1 MSKHLYPKVRVAIEP
16 DNPAIMRV
24 EENCIQCGACKTVCK
39 FDIGIFGSY
48 KLEETGD
55 IGICVNCGQ
64 CINVCPADSLHE
76 VENWQKVQEI
86 IKAGE
91 KTVLFMTS
99 PGVRVS
105 LGEEFDMEP
114 GSYVEGKLVASLRK
128 LGANYVFDTT
138 FGADLTI
145 MEEAS
150 ELVERLTTHNK
161 PLPQF
166 TSCCP
171 AWVSFCEMY
180 YPEMLPHLSS
190 AKSPTLM
197 QGPTIKTYFA
207 KKQGIDPEN
216 MVVVAITPCT
226 AKKAE
231 IQRPE
236 MNDAGKYYDKPE
248 IRDVDYVLTI
258 RELARWIKAENVD
271 FAALPDEEYD
281 KLLACGSGAGVIFGN
296 TGGVMEAAVRTAYSL
311 VTKDNPPEQL
321 YNLEPVRGMEGV
333 KQATVNINGIEVK
346 VAIVH
351 GLKKVRKV
359 LDSIKDGSLA
369 VDFVEVMTC
378 RGGCIGGGGQPKT
391 EVPLPDEIREAR
403 IAGLYQK
410 DSAMAIRLSHE
421 NPDIKAVY
429 AGFFDKPLSELA
441 EDLLHTKYADKAEI
455 LGKK

>member
-1 MSKHLYPKVRVAIEP
+1 MSKHLFPKVRVPIEP
-16 DNPAIMRV
+16 DNVAIMRV
-24 EENCIQCGACKTVCK
+24 EEKCIQCGSCKSVCK

-48 KLEETGD
+48 KLEETND

-64 CINVCPADSLHE
+64 CVNVCPADALRE
-76 VENWQKVQEI
+76 VEDWQKVKKI
-86 IKAGE
+86 IADGE

-105 LGEEFDMEP
+105 LGEAFDLEP
-114 GSYVEGKLVASLRK
+114 GTNVEGKLAASIRK

-150 ELVERLTTHNK
+150 ELVTRITTKNK

-207 KKQGIDPEN
+207 KKAGLDPEK
-216 MVVVAITPCT
+216 MVVVAVTPCT
-226 AKKAE
+226 AKKFE
-231 IQRPE
+231 ITRPE
-236 MNDAGKYYDKPE
+236 MNDAGKYYGKPE

-258 RELARWIKAENVD
+258 RELAKWIKDAGID
-271 FAALPDEEYD
+271 FETLADGDYD
-281 KLLACGSGAGVIFGN
+281 KLLGRGSGAGVIFGN
-296 TGGVMEAAVRTAYSL
+296 TGGVMEAAARTAYNL
-311 VTKDNPPEQL
+311 VTKENPPQEWL
-321 YNLEPVRGMEGV
+321 HLEPVRGMDGV
-333 KQATVNINGIEVK
+333 KKATVDINGIAVR
-346 VAIVH
+346 VAVIH
-351 GLKKVRKV
+351 GLKQVRKV
-359 LDSIKDGSLA
+359 IEAIKDGSLE

-391 EVPLPDEIREAR
+391 EIPLPDEIREAR
-403 IAGLYQK
+403 IASLYAE
-410 DSAMAIRLSHE
+410 DEALSVRFSHE
-421 NPDIKAVY
+421 NPEIKTVY
-429 AGFFDKPLSELA
+429 QEFYGAPLTELA
-441 EDLLHTKYADKAEI
+441 EDLLHTSYTDQSAK